1 MSIPLYTETT
11 ASLSI
16 IFRWTPRLLPLFG
29 YCGHCCYKHRVQ
41 VSRGEDSQTVVAQES
56 SVSVSPR
63 GTVTL
68 TCGLSSGSQTQGRS
82 PCMLISDTSSHSSE
96 VPDRFSGSISGNKA
110 ALTITGAQPED
121 EADY

>member
-1 MSIPLYTETT
+1 MLGAE
-11 ASLSI
+11 
-16 IFRWTPRLLPLFG
+16 
-29 YCGHCCYKHRVQ
+29 Q
-41 VSRGEDSQTVVAQES
+41 VAQWFTVAFSPGPDPADPGSSPTLGEDSQTVVAQES